1 MPGLPGFVIAV
12 MMIFAA
18 AVSLAV
24 YLLPVL
30 VGWQRHVRNLGSVA
44 AINVLLGWT
53 LVGWVVALAMAL
65 RTVGPAAAV
74 QVINNP
80 PPYPPPAVPHP
91 PPGPGVTSGRAPS
104 AAPRLFPLAPPPSGG
119 YHEPPA
125 SPDPGNGDDAA

>member
-1 MPGLPGFVIAV
+1 MPGLSGFVIAV

-65 RTVGPAAAV
+65 RSTVPAAAV

-80 PPYPPPAVPHP
+80 QPPSVPYPPPV
-91 PPGPGVTSGRAPS
+91 PGVTSERAPS
-104 AAPRLFPLAPPPSGG
+104 AAPRLFPLAPPPPGG

-125 SPDPGNGDDAA
+125 SPDLGNGDDAA